1 MRPMPDL
8 QPFTGLRYDPARVGD
23 WGSVLA
29 PPYDVIDDAQRRD
42 LLARS
47 PYQISHVETAG
58 SDAEFAQA
66 ATTLHGWRSD
76 NVLTRDAGPAY
87 YLLEQRF
94 DHEGR
99 ERTRLCL
106 FLRARLV
113 PWAAG
118 EILPHEWTMA
128 GPKKTRTALRRATR
142 TDISPLFALA
152 PDGDRRLGAL
162 MDQALQLDPV
172 ASGSD
177 PSGDR
182 QRLRVV
188 DDRGAVAAL
197 RAALAREPV
206 YIADGHHR
214 YESALADRDRAAA
227 QAHAWT
233 GDEPENFVLMG
244 LVRAADPGLI
254 VGPTHRLLHVDVLPD
269 VIAAIRAR
277 FDLRD
282 VGPLRDG
289 PAPLLRAMAEAGPGA
304 LAIGAAGLEPG
315 RLHLLITTDATQAL
329 LPGTLPASWRK
340 LDIAVLQ
347 AALLEPLFG
356 IDDAT
361 LREGQAL
368 TYTHEPEPAL
378 AAVQDGAASC
388 AFLLNPPPLEQI
400 FATARSG
407 DRMPQKST
415 YFKPKLPTG
424 AVLYAFD

>member
-99 ERTRLCL
+99 ERTRHCL

-214 YESALADRDRAAA
+214 YE
-227 QAHAWT
+227 
-233 GDEPENFVLMG
+233 
-244 LVRAADPGLI
+244 
-254 VGPTHRLLHVDVLPD
+254 
-269 VIAAIRAR
+269 
-277 FDLRD
+277 
-282 VGPLRDG
+282 
-289 PAPLLRAMAEAGPGA
+289 
-304 LAIGAAGLEPG
+304 
-315 RLHLLITTDATQAL
+315 
-329 LPGTLPASWRK
+329 
-340 LDIAVLQ
+340 
-347 AALLEPLFG
+347 
-356 IDDAT
+356 
-361 LREGQAL
+361 
-368 TYTHEPEPAL
+368 
-378 AAVQDGAASC
+378 
-388 AFLLNPPPLEQI
+388 
-400 FATARSG
+400 
-407 DRMPQKST
+407 
-415 YFKPKLPTG
+415 
-424 AVLYAFD
+424 